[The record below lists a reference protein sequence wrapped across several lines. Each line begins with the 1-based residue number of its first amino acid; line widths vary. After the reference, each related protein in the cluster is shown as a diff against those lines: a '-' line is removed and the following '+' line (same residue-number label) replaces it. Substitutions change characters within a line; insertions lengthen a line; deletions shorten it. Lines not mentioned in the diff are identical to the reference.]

1 MTNISPV
8 TVRRFSAVM
17 KNEKPIAIELSKADG
32 LLNRIK
38 IESTSDNRVLYGYGH
53 NAGLDIPYLK
63 DKLNS
68 FCEQIKDGTK
78 LFKEILEWGLKNPN
92 K

>member
-8 TVRRFSAVM
+8 TVRKFGAVM
-17 KNEKPIAIELSKADG
+17 KNDRPIAIELTKAEG

-38 IESTSDNRVLYGYGH
+38 VESTADNRVLYGYG
-53 NAGLDIPYLK
+53 NKSGLDMEYFK
-63 DKLNS
+63 GKLNDI
-68 FCEQIKDGTK
+68 CTQIKDGAK
-78 LFKEILEWGLKNPN
+78 LFKEIMEWGLKNT